1 MAITTQ
7 NILAHEWIGL
17 NVTVKQSPDPTITGT
32 AGIVKDETRN
42 TFSIVHERKTL
53 KVAKANT
60 VFIASLP
67 NGENVT
73 VDGNKLRYRPE
84 DRVKKGLT
92 RW

>member
-1 MAITTQ
+1 MTITAQ

-17 NVTVKQSPDPTITGT
+17 NVTIKQSPDPTITGIT
-32 AGIVKDETRN
+32 GLVKDETRN
-42 TFSIVHERKTL
+42 TLSIVHGIRTV

-60 VFIASLP
+60 VFVASLP
-67 NGENVT
+67 NGEQAT

-92 RW
+92 KW

>member
-1 MAITTQ
+1 MGITAQ

-17 NVTVKQSPDPTITGT
+17 SVTITQSPDPTLTGT
-32 AGIVKDETRN
+32 TGLVTDETKN
-42 TFSIVHERKTL
+42 TFSIASARKTV

-60 VFIASLP
+60 VFTASLP
-67 NGENVT
+67 NGEHTT

-92 RW
+92 KW